1 MFMLLL
7 MGYIVMY
14 PLVMLLHITLCFV
27 APFACSPFIEE
38 KCLIAP
44 IVAAKTTRMIHAEN
58 MRKFVKLGKDVQ
70 FVHAVSIVLCIA
82 LGKRI
87 PYRIIIRTDQ
97 IIFGDLAL
105 NGKIRGIKYWHF
117 LIEKIIHQS
126 YHCKVYYS

>member
-14 PLVMLLHITLCFV
+14 LLVMLLHITLCFV

-58 MRKFVKLGKDVQ
+58 MRKFVKLGKGVQ
-70 FVHAVSIVLCIA
+70 FVHAVSIVLCKA
-82 LGKRI
+82 LGERL
-87 PYRIIIRTDQ
+87 P
-97 IIFGDLAL
+97 
-105 NGKIRGIKYWHF
+105 
-117 LIEKIIHQS
+117 
-126 YHCKVYYS
+126 